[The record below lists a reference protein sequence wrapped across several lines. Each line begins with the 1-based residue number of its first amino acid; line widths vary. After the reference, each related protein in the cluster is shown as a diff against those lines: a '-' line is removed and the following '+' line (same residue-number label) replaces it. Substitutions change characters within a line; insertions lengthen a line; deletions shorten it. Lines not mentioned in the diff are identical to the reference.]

1 MKEMFQAGTYHV
13 RAKGHNGSLPM
24 SVTLSSDRIEKIDVA
39 SSKESK
45 GISYPVFTTV
55 PSSII
60 EGQAL
65 NVDTVSGATIS
76 SLGIIEGVADAIR
89 EAGGDPE
96 IFKKRPKP

>member
-13 RAKGHNGSLPM
+13 RAKGHNGSLP
-24 SVTLSSDRIEKIDVA
+24 VTLSSDRIEKIDVD

-45 GISYPVFTTV
+45 GIPYPVFTTV

-76 SLGIIEGVADAIR
+76 SLGTVSYTHLTLPTNR
-89 EAGGDPE
+89 EV
-96 IFKKRPKP
+96 